1 MQGFEGVHTC
11 QLTDTFLVIVKRF
24 VDTQVRTTNVRLI
37 LTLSHTLTPQVHRLV
52 VVDNN
57 DKHVIGVLS
66 LSDLLSFLVLNPHT

>member
-24 VDTQVRTTNVRLI
+24 VDTQVRTNVRLI

-52 VVDNN
+52 VVDN